1 MNPNETITDTLDAL
15 RGYVSE
21 AQRHTTYAAKMLHD
35 LRVTYTADTLH
46 NLRCQWVQHPDYG
59 NLTDDDLREAED
71 TAIEAIG
78 LLAALDR
85 GLAEATSQARSGP
98 TCD

>member
-21 AQRHTTYAAKMLHD
+21 AQRHVVYAAEMLHD
-35 LRVTYTADTLH
+35 LRMRYAQQQSH
-46 NLRCQWVQHPDYG
+46 GNLR
-59 NLTDDDLREAED
+59 DDDLREALD
-71 TAIEAIG
+71 TAVEAAG

-85 GLAEATSQARSGP
+85 DLAEATSAARSKP